1 MSFLYKNRQKR
12 SFQSQVSDSEAS
24 HQKSH
29 DSDEDNDDADQFF
42 KTGKGKTATRKKSNT
57 TDKNTESSRDQP
69 SSGVNLTGVN
79 KISRESV
86 EVDPEDDD
94 VEKAVR
100 EEFLRMQQPHSS
112 SQGEEGDLCPTL
124 EHDSLSQSLL
134 AMKKKISSDRQ
145 RIAKVSAANNAC
157 NTTMIDISAPM
168 GCYIPKV
175 KSAREREEEAAKILA
190 QKNKLMQANTKIVAP
205 SSSGSKLEFSDE
217 EGSMIHIKTRL
228 GSHEKQWYIPSNCNI
243 GKVFI
248 YSTLPCMF

>member
-1 MSFLYKNRQKR
+1 
-12 SFQSQVSDSEAS
+12 
-24 HQKSH
+24 
-29 DSDEDNDDADQFF
+29 
-42 KTGKGKTATRKKSNT
+42 
-57 TDKNTESSRDQP
+57 
-69 SSGVNLTGVN
+69 
-79 KISRESV
+79 
-86 EVDPEDDD
+86 
-94 VEKAVR
+94 
-100 EEFLRMQQPHSS
+100 MQQTCSS
-112 SQGEEGDLCPTL
+112 SKGEEGDLSPNL
-124 EHDSLSQSLL
+124 EDDVLSQSLL